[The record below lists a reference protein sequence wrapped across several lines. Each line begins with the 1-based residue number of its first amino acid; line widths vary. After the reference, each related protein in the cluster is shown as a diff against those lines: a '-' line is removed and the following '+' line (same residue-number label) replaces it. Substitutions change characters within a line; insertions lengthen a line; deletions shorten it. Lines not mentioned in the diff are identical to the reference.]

1 MVAITLNEVKK
12 FCKENGFELEGL
24 TRFATVKIDKKPI
37 VDGEAVVGLEG
48 RKIRIFRK
56 DIFGR
61 IVLQKFDIEPDIFEF
76 GINDL
81 YDFLV
86 GQHSLTINIKN
97 KEILIS
103 DYIEG
108 DIKRFLEL
116 LDLKG
121 FQYTQHDLLY
131 ICKKFLNYTGLP
143 ILLFFTGIE
152 VIFNVFFASNKT
164 RVI

>member
-1 MVAITLNEVKK
+1 MIAITLNEVKK
-12 FCKENGFELEGL
+12 FCKDNGIELEGL
-24 TRFATVKIDKKPI
+24 TRFATVKIDNKPI
-37 VDGEAVVGLEG
+37 VDAEAVVGLEG
-48 RKIRIFRK
+48 RKLRIFRK

-61 IVLQKFDIEPDIFEF
+61 IVFQKFDVEPDVFEF

-86 GQHSLTINIKN
+86 GQHSLILNVKN

-116 LDLKG
+116 LNLKG

-131 ICKKFLNYTGLP
+131 IGKKFLNYTGLP
-143 ILLFFTGIE
+143 FLLSFAGVE
-152 VIFNVFFASNKT
+152 MIFNALFTSNK
-164 RVI
+164 RI